1 MSGAEKTK
9 RGIYLAEKRM
19 KKRTKRKIRLSVA
32 IVWIIIAILYAIFR
46 FPAVFTR
53 TITAFMDLIKSL
65 GYYFLYVLL
74 DKEELITPTVN
85 LIPAGMDTVLPLTL
99 EEFKLVMERFWSLF
113 KLEANFQAYLE
124 TLRAGIS
131 EVAYWLSILLIPLLC
146 LWLVLFFSFRKI
158 DKKLKRSKTKYVTID
173 SPQLQWWKKNIRRKI
188 TLPTKHEVVEY
199 LKFIFRKKWIFWTL
213 VLIWA
218 YNLNVLTIAL
228 EALAF
233 IFYVA
238 ASMDYLN
245 LFVQV
250 AKLAV
255 DLSVVGFF
263 LPKWL
268 WFIIGYNVINVIR
281 RHIGDNR
288 VNGYL
293 DKDEKFVKEHPGAL
307 FIVGRQRSKKT
318 SLLVTLKLIYERYYR
333 KKAQEKLAW
342 RDKQFPH
349 FPWSE
354 IERVAKRCREDG
366 TFIILEDIDIFGEKV
381 KQAWKSNQKG
391 DTFKYQ
397 AQHKHLLDKYGFDT
411 EYIVDYVENGYPLE
425 YNNGAVVISIFE
437 ALTRYAQLFTIYS
450 QPTPLDISNFSIRED
465 FKFKDYG
472 FYPIF
477 DGNLL
482 RKAKDSKNHTQYSHN
497 MRYDAF
503 RLGKAFNEKTRYN
516 VAIEYGIGCMTEAAK
531 ERKNRYTR
539 QNDKAKKDVANQD
552 NDLFELDTKMRGHVA
567 TIDNHDFWVWLMDD
581 QRPDALGA
589 DSRELTTIL
598 TIKKTSDA
606 KIVLPFAPL
615 DELVYIIAEGIRDSI
630 HYLLRNRKNKN
641 TLFDYLV
648 NAMFQPLFK
657 HWDRIKNRYGVHT
670 VKLKTK
676 DGQDDEVLAE
686 GDKLFIP
693 VGCTYNERFATDSC
707 RTYYRKRHRKAK
719 VSLNGTPQYTGKH
732 PTRKQYSEQGSY
744 FDSDMSGVD
753 TRKRYKEISS
763 KTGPKSG
770 ENESNETT
778 PEATEKP
785 QEKRKRGR
793 PKKSA

>member
-1 MSGAEKTK
+1 MSETEKTK

-32 IVWIIIAILYAIFR
+32 ILWIVIAIVYAIFR
-46 FPAVFTR
+46 FPAVFSR

-65 GYYFLYVLL
+65 GYYLLFVFL

-85 LIPAGMDTVLPLTL
+85 LIPAGMDTVLPLTVD
-99 EEFKLVMERFWSLF
+99 EFKLLMERFWSLF
-113 KLEANFQAYLE
+113 KLKENFQGYLE
-124 TLRAGIS
+124 SLRVGFAD
-131 EVAYWLSILLIPLLC
+131 VAYWLSILLLPLLSVG
-146 LWLVLFFSFRKI
+146 LIVFFRFRKI
-158 DKKLKRSKTKYVTID
+158 DKKLKRDKKTKYVKID
-173 SPQLQWWKKNIRRKI
+173 SRPLQWWKKNIRRKV
-188 TLPTKHEVVEY
+188 TLPMKREVVEY
-199 LKFIFRKKWIFWTL
+199 FKFLIRKKWLFWTL

-218 YNLNVLTIAL
+218 YNLNFLTIAL
-228 EALAF
+228 ETLSF
-233 IFYVA
+233 LFYVA
-238 ASMDYLN
+238 ASFDYAN

-255 DLSVVGFF
+255 DLSVVWFF

-268 WFIIGYNVINVIR
+268 WVIIGYNVVNVIR
-281 RHIGDNR
+281 RRIGDNR

-293 DKDEKFVKEHPGAL
+293 DKDEKFIKEHPGAL

-333 KKAQEKLAW
+333 KKAQEKLSL

-354 IERVAKRCREDG
+354 IEGVANRCRKDG
-366 TFIILEDIDIFGEKV
+366 TFIILEDIDIFGEKI
-381 KQAWKSNQKG
+381 KQAWKSFEKG
-391 DTFKYQ
+391 HKEKYE
-397 AQHKHLLDKYGFDT
+397 AQQNHLFDKYGFNMQYFV
-411 EYIVDYVENGYPLE
+411 EYVENGYPLE
-425 YNNGAVVISIFE
+425 YNNGAVVVSLFE
-437 ALTRYAQLFTIYS
+437 ALTRYTQLFTIYS
-450 QPTPLDISNFSIRED
+450 QPTPLDVSNFSIRED
-465 FKFKDYG
+465 FRFIDYG

-482 RKAKDSKNHTQYSHN
+482 RKAKESKKFTQYSHN
-497 MRYDAF
+497 IRYDAF
-503 RLGKAFNEKTRYN
+503 RPGKAFDEEKRYD

-531 ERKNRYTR
+531 ERKNRYSR
-539 QNDKAKKDVANQD
+539 QNDKKKDGVANQD

-648 NAMFQPLFK
+648 NAIFQPLFR

-686 GDKLFIP
+686 GDKVFIP

-732 PTRKQYSEQGSY
+732 PTRKEYSEQGSY

-753 TRKRYKEISS
+753 TRKRYKEIGSKSS
-763 KTGPKSG
+763 EKQ
-770 ENESNETT
+770 SNETT
-778 PEATEKP
+778 PAGMEKP